1 MFVKLGRILSLSTV
15 GLAAGACLLSAALA
29 IPEKPS
35 GYITD
40 LAGLLP
46 PAEKAQLESELSSYE
61 SRTTHQIVILTLP
74 SLEGE
79 VLEDVS
85 IRTAEKWK
93 PGQKGRD
100 NGVLMLIAAQEHEV
114 RIEVGYGLEPYLTDL
129 TAGRI
134 IRNIM
139 VPRFRAQEAAQAI
152 RAGVSAIMQ
161 TLEGVDLPELAEDS
175 MAEGDRVLLEGGRW
189 ILAVMGILFLIDLGR
204 YGFFSVSHRSS
215 PKRYSFLEW
224 FFIFSILL
232 AVISTLFKI
241 FLQIALSSRGGY
253 YGSGRGSGGYSGGGF
268 SGGGGSFG
276 GGGASG
282 RW

>member
-1 MFVKLGRILSLSTV
+1 MYSKIKSIIFFT
-15 GLAAGACLLSAALA
+15 AAGLFVGSCLVAATLS

-35 GYITD
+35 GYVTD
-40 LAGLLP
+40 IAGLLSP
-46 PAEKAQLESELSSYE
+46 SEKAQLESKLSSYE
-61 SRTTHQIVILTLP
+61 TQTTHQIVVLTLP

-79 VLEDVS
+79 VLEDVA

-100 NGVLMLIAAQEHEV
+100 NGVLMLIAAQEREI

-139 VPRFRAQEAAQAI
+139 VPHFRAQEPALAI
-152 RAGVSAIMQ
+152 QTGISAVMQ
-161 TLEGVDLPELAEDS
+161 TIAGADLPELARDD
-175 MAEGDRVLLEGGRW
+175 MAEGDRILLNAFGWALVLM
-189 ILAVMGILFLIDLGR
+189 AILFVIDLGR
-204 YGFFSVSHRSS
+204 YGSFSMSHRGV
-215 PKRYSFLEW
+215 PQRYSFLEW
-224 FFIFSILL
+224 FFIFSLLL
-232 AVISTLFKI
+232 AVLTTIFKI
-241 FLQIALSSRGGY
+241 LVQIALSSRGGY
-253 YGSGRGSGGYSGGGF
+253 YGSGRGSGGGF